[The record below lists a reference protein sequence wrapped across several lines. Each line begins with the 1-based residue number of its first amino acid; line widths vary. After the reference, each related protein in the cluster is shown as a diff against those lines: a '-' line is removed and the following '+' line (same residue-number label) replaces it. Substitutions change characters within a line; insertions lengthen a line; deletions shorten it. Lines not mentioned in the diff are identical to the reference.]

1 MNFWADFTAQVR
13 AQVQPSARG
22 FFTPTENGTLHP
34 MLQGSTLLLQTGYP
48 LVHQILDD
56 PAMLQLLG
64 RIASGLLGRPLQ
76 VRLVRREQAGSREKL
91 EQLLTEAVRQRKH
104 RTGERNDA

>member
-91 EQLLTEAVRQRKH
+91 EQLLQFGREH
-104 RTGERNDA
+104 RDIVTIEKNT